1 MPSQRWIVPYNL
13 ASLLTTL
20 NSFLAVVGFFVF
32 ATFTFDSISL
42 ATLVCSLVSS
52 SFWLVSVVVGVV
64 GVVGMHNGDA

>member
-32 ATFTFDSISL
+32 ATLTFDSISL

-64 GVVGMHNGDA
+64 GVVDMHNGDA